1 MNSEVDPCLFLK
13 ESQGQKCVLTLYVD
27 DSIMAGDE
35 RLINETISNLEKVFK
50 IKVQGNL
57 DDYFGCEVTRK
68 NNGFFMGQKRII
80 EDLVAFADMNVP
92 KLVYSPTDDLLRDTY
107 IVLPLP
113 TLDILSTFEN

>member
-1 MNSEVDPCLFLK
+1 VFFL
-13 ESQGQKCVLTLYVD
+13 EGVSRSKCVLTLYVD
-27 DSIMAGDE
+27 DSIIARDE

-57 DDYFGCEVTRK
+57 DDYLGCKVTRK
-68 NNGFFMGQKRII
+68 NNGLFIGQKRII

-92 KLVYSPTDDLLRDTY
+92 KLVYSPADDLLRDTY

-113 TLDILSTFEN
+113 TLDILSTLEN